1 MGFNTRP
8 SEQRLL
14 TILERQTP
22 QKWGADYVPS
32 TLATK
37 EEAPP
42 SSRASIL
49 HSRCHGRALHALSPG
64 ERDLLIYAMYHP
76 SVFDVHEQRMLST
89 TPRRHP
95 LDDHPTL
102 VPEIRPSLRGTV
114 EVAEA
119 LGVLDV
125 HPTVLCHPDGDEH
138 RSRNRV
144 PFPFLGDILVFFKDV
159 DGAAAVNW
167 TIKNTH
173 EAFEHPSFGSR
184 RYRSSAKAV
193 ADEQARHAIES
204 VYYLDAGIATVR
216 LTPKDWDRSLQENLR
231 QLFLWHDRP
240 HSVPGDQ
247 QRQIISHF
255 QSAIGTRLRPIEVA
269 IQIAARFSLPLYEVK
284 VVLYQ
289 AIWSRAL
296 RLNLFEPLLID
307 HPLLPEEQD
316 PVKKYASWF
325 RRG

>member
-22 QKWGADYVPS
+22 PKWGADYVPS

-37 EEAPP
+37 EEAP
-42 SSRASIL
+42 SYSRAAISQ
-49 HSRCHGRALHALSPG
+49 SRCHGRALHALSPG
-64 ERDLLIYAMYHP
+64 ERDLLIYALYHP
-76 SVFDVHEQRMLST
+76 FVFDFHEQRMLST

-102 VPEIRPSLRGTV
+102 PPEIRPSLRGTV
-114 EVAEA
+114 AVAEA

-125 HPTVLCHPDGDEH
+125 HPTVLCHPDGDTH
-138 RSRNRV
+138 RPRSRV
-144 PFPFLGDILVFFKDV
+144 PFPFQGDVLVFFNDEA
-159 DGAAAVNW
+159 GAAVVNW

-173 EAFEHPSFGSR
+173 DAFERPSFGSR
-184 RYRSSAKAV
+184 RYRSSVKGM
-193 ADEQARHAIES
+193 ADERARHAIES
-204 VYYLDAGIATVR
+204 VYYQDAGISTVR
-216 LTPKDWDRSLQENLR
+216 LTPADWDRSLQENLR
-231 QLFLWHDRP
+231 QLFLWHDSS
-240 HSVPGDQ
+240 HSVPADQ
-247 QRQIISHF
+247 VQHIVSHF
-255 QSAIGTRLRPIEVA
+255 QSSVGTRLRPIDVA
-269 IQIAARFSLPLYEVK
+269 IQIAARFSLLLYEVK
-284 VVLYQ
+284 VVLHQ

-296 RLNLFEPLLID
+296 RINLFEPFLMD
-307 HPLLPEEQD
+307 HPLLPEVQD